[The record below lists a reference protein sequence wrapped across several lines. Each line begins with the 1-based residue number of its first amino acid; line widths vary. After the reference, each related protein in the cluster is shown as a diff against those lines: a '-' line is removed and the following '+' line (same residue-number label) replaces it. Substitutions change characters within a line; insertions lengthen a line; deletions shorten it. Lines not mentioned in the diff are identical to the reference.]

1 MPIPVQAFNTNYNDT
16 GLFGI
21 HFVSDNAMHLDDT
34 AWVVMREFARLKYDV
49 SADEVLR
56 AREQLKSSL
65 LLHLEGGTSAV
76 AEDIGRQLLTYGRR
90 IPRAEMF
97 ARIDAVTP
105 DSIKAVADRFISDK
119 DVVVAAM
126 GPTQFLP
133 DLEWFRRHAYYL
145 RY

>member
-1 MPIPVQAFNTNYNDT
+1 M
-16 GLFGI
+16 
-21 HFVSDNAMHLDDT
+21 
-34 AWVVMREFARLKYDV
+34 

-56 AREQLKSSL
+56 AREQLKASL
-65 LLHLEGGTSAV
+65 MLHLEGGTSAV

-105 DSIKAVADRFISDK
+105 DSVKAVAGRFISDK
-119 DVVVAAM
+119 DLVVAAM

-133 DLEWFRRHAYYL
+133 DLEWFRRHAYFL

>member
-1 MPIPVQAFNTNYNDT
+1 M
-16 GLFGI
+16 
-21 HFVSDNAMHLDDT
+21 
-34 AWVVMREFARLKYDV
+34 
-49 SADEVLR
+49 
-56 AREQLKSSL
+56 
-65 LLHLEGGTSAV
+65 LHLEGGTSAV

-105 DSIKAVADRFISDK
+105 DSVKAVAGRFISDK
-119 DVVVAAM
+119 DLVVAAM

-133 DLEWFRRHAYYL
+133 DLEWFRRHAYFL